1 MKLRNL
7 FARPKL
13 IRTFEELQNS
23 KEPIIAYREKP
34 GHREGAGS
42 LYQEALSAWV
52 LCKLAG
58 KSLACRPFQY
68 LHHFQSSGG
77 SLKEYLA
84 SWNSLLSPIGLH
96 QNQDRFT
103 EAVLEIENPKSML
116 DGLPEQHFNKA
127 VNLLRAS
134 IWKSKNQNNKNSDCV
149 VAIHIRNLNPY
160 DEVRDQSGEAYG
172 YFTENYGS
180 SLNPDK
186 NLQTLLRVQEF
197 LLKEKNGLVEDNQK
211 LVMQILS
218 QGTLP
223 GISVLEKRC
232 LTKYFIDEHPADS
245 FEKMLRADLLVMA
258 SSSFSYLAS
267 LLRNG
272 PTLAL
277 RRFRHQLPLNCKIC
291 ELF

>member
-1 MKLRNL
+1 
-7 FARPKL
+7 
-13 IRTFEELQNS
+13 
-23 KEPIIAYREKP
+23 
-34 GHREGAGS
+34 
-42 LYQEALSAWV
+42 
-52 LCKLAG
+52 
-58 KSLACRPFQY
+58 
-68 LHHFQSSGG
+68 
-77 SLKEYLA
+77 
-84 SWNSLLSPIGLH
+84 
-96 QNQDRFT
+96 
-103 EAVLEIENPKSML
+103 
-116 DGLPEQHFNKA
+116 
-127 VNLLRAS
+127 
-134 IWKSKNQNNKNSDCV
+134 

-172 YFTENYGS
+172 YFTQNYGS